1 MEAGLQFRNRMKY
14 VFFLITFLYSFSSI
28 GKDVNLSDR
37 GIIGDGKTDNWLI
50 IQTAID
56 EVINSGGGTVSFP
69 KGEFA
74 IYDKSIVIWGD
85 NVKLVGIDFNSSV
98 IVKKGKPGYFGDC
111 LDISGKIKG
120 YQYFGDFGK
129 GNYNKRSAYLG
140 ETVKAKDIVIENLG
154 FVSKLDGGVNSEK
167 ANNIGI
173 LNVENIKIINCKIE
187 SAPQTNVGIVN
198 DTTISNTSNIVFE
211 NCIFSN
217 SGQHNVR
224 VISYNQGK
232 LIGNTV
238 TFIKCQFLNVLGE
251 DQVQKELK
259 GYKIHLWYRGIGN
272 KFENEVEIKDC
283 YFDETGFIYVNGNQN
298 NITITKSLVES
309 FLFVQNSALNNSS
322 EINVT
327 QSTFMKRGDFNDVLK
342 SKMEY
347 NSVKRKI
354 SFKESSFGIMY
365 PNTLEYK

>member
-198 DTTISNTSNIVFE
+198 NT
-211 NCIFSN
+211 NC
-217 SGQHNVR
+217 
-224 VISYNQGK
+224 
-232 LIGNTV
+232 NT
-238 TFIKCQFLNVLGE
+238 
-251 DQVQKELK
+251 
-259 GYKIHLWYRGIGN
+259 KI
-272 KFENEVEIKDC
+272 
-283 YFDETGFIYVNGNQN
+283 
-298 NITITKSLVES
+298 
-309 FLFVQNSALNNSS
+309 
-322 EINVT
+322 
-327 QSTFMKRGDFNDVLK
+327 
-342 SKMEY
+342 
-347 NSVKRKI
+347 
-354 SFKESSFGIMY
+354 
-365 PNTLEYK
+365 